1 MAEENLFADN
11 AAYDRAIGRWSCVAG
26 EVFLDWLGLPDG
38 LSWLDV
44 GCGTGAFTELVLAH
58 NAPSEING
66 IDPSEGQI
74 AFARQRSPAGR
85 VHYRQGDAMSLPYG
99 DDTFDV
105 AIMALVVQYVPDP
118 PKAVSEIVRVVRQGG
133 TTAAYVWTVSPVQ
146 PIMAAVKSMGIEEL
160 RIPSDHM
167 RSLDALT
174 GLFVAAGIEDVTS
187 RKIDIPI
194 EFDTFDEFWVSQAT
208 MALSRSRK
216 QFTELEIDQLKR
228 LARERLGGHP
238 GDQVSYT
245 AQANAVRGIIRK

>member
-1 MAEENLFADN
+1 MTEENLFADN
-11 AAYDRAIGRWSCVAG
+11 AAYDRAVGRWSRVAG
-26 EVFLDWLGLPDG
+26 EVFLDWLGLPHG

-44 GCGTGAFTELVLAH
+44 GCGTGAFTELVLIH

-74 AFARQRSPAGR
+74 AFARQRSLAGR
-85 VHYRQGDAMSLPYG
+85 VHYRQGDATSMPYS

-105 AIMALVVQYVPDP
+105 AIMALVVQYVADP
-118 PKAVSEIVRVVRQGG
+118 PKAISEIIRVVRQGG

-146 PIMAAVKSMGIEEL
+146 PIMATFKSMGVEEQ
-160 RIPSDHM
+160 RAPSDHM

-174 GLFVAAGIEDVTS
+174 SLFVAAGIEDVTS

-194 EFDTFDEFWVSQAT
+194 EFDTFDEFWASQAT
-208 MALSRSRK
+208 MALTRSRK
-216 QFTELEIDQLKR
+216 LFTELEIDQLKR
-228 LARERLGGHP
+228 LVRERLHGHP
-238 GDQVSYT
+238 GDRVSYA